1 MTLPLGVSGFDI
13 VQTEIHTLKLI
24 NVSPLVASKLPST
37 IVGLETEADSRI
49 ISPESG
55 VAASTSSLAES
66 SDAPSSYTWNL
77 ESKISL
83 ATIYRLSGT
92 LVVRFFQR
100 TGSLKKK
107 NVTWGIG
114 LLQQAQLPDGE
125 LVTVGVP
132 IYGTSD
138 VSQALA
144 WAFGQGENAR
154 EDAQANEVGTGVLS
168 VFLRPGLGKVSLSI
182 LYLFCERCRMLII
195 LLFGATSLIFLF

>member
-1 MTLPLGVSGFDI
+1 LTLPLGVSGFDI
-13 VQTEIHTLKLI
+13 VQTEIHSLKLI

-55 VAASTSSLAES
+55 EAASTSSLAES

-77 ESKISL
+77 ESKIPL

-92 LVVRFFQR
+92 FVVRFFQR

-195 LLFGATSLIFLF
+195 LLFGATSLISLF